1 MLLKFLGYALK
12 GLPNDKRHTKIKR
25 EQILTSVIISLK
37 EAGAGDERNMI
48 YLIIRKFGW
57 VISLFAFL
65 SIGISG
71 VVAGEQHHMKGW
83 GVEDAYNKHYDV
95 AKFEKFKAK
104 VVRIKE
110 VIPMPGMTPGVA
122 MDVKADGDI
131 IEVQI
136 CPTWFA
142 RPNEIGIKK
151 GDRVNIRGVRTN
163 INGKDVFMASKIKKE
178 NYFELKVRFTK
189 DGIPFWTMT
198 PDEVFK
204 KNRKEPGNGNNW

>member
-1 MLLKFLGYALK
+1 MTY
-12 GLPNDKRHTKIKR
+12 R
-25 EQILTSVIISLK
+25 VIGKS
-37 EAGAGDERNMI
+37 
-48 YLIIRKFGW
+48 GW
-57 VISLFAFL
+57 VIILLAFMYL
-65 SIGISG
+65 NINAVS
-71 VVAGEQHHMKGW
+71 AGEQDRMKGW

-95 AKFEKFKAK
+95 AKIEKFKAK

-122 MDVKADGDI
+122 MDVKYEGKI

-142 RPNEIGIKK
+142 RPDEIGIKK
-151 GDRVNIRGVRTN
+151 GDRVNIRGVRAN
-163 INGKDVFMASKIKKE
+163 INGKDVLMASKIKKE

-198 PDEVFK
+198 PEEVFRE
-204 KNRKEPGNGNNW
+204 NRKERGKGNNW